1 MKKTLAILGAGES
14 GVGAALLAKRHGYEV
29 FVSDYGSIDK
39 KYKEELIKNTIAFEE
54 GRHDFET
61 IGKANL
67 VVKSPGIP
75 DQVEIVKQVREQSI
89 PVISEIEFAY
99 PFCEGKILA
108 ITGSNGK
115 TTTTNLCH
123 HLLASSGKEV
133 TKAGNVGTSFA
144 RVLLENPTPIYVL
157 ELSSFQLDGIIDFK
171 PDIAVLTNIT
181 PDHLDRY
188 DYLLDNYIKSKFRI
202 AMNQGKKDLF
212 IWNKDDEN
220 SAIVMQ
226 GKNHKQKVIGL
237 AKEMLNEN
245 GFSSSQAIDYDLS
258 NPALKGM
265 HNKMNALMA
274 IEACS
279 AFKLDSSLLQTAL
292 NDFVNDPHRLE
303 LVRIEN
309 DIHFINDSKATN
321 VDSVFYALDAMDDNI
336 VWIAGG
342 TDKGNDYS
350 RLIPLASKVKALIC
364 LGIDNT
370 KLIETFSPYIKNI
383 EETNQMKDAIIRA
396 RIYAEPGDTVLLSPA
411 CASFDL
417 FENYKD
423 RGAQFKEEV
432 LRQLN

>member
-14 GVGAALLAKRHGYEV
+14 GVGAALLAKKHGYEV
-29 FVSDYGSIDK
+29 FVSDYGSIK
-39 KYKEELIKNTIAFEE
+39 ENYKEELIKNKIAFEE
-54 GRHDFET
+54 GQHDFET

-75 DQVEIVKQVREQSI
+75 DQVEIVKKVKEQSI
-89 PVISEIEFAY
+89 PIISEIEFAY

-144 RVLLENPTPIYVL
+144 RVLLEKPTLIYVL

-181 PDHLDRY
+181 PDHLD
-188 DYLLDNYIKSKFRI
+188 
-202 AMNQGKKDLF
+202 
-212 IWNKDDEN
+212 KDDEN

-226 GKNHKQKVIGL
+226 GKDHKQKIIGL
-237 AKEMLNEN
+237 GKDKLNSN
-245 GFSSSQAIDYDLS
+245 GFTSSQEFDYDLS

-265 HNKMNALMA
+265 HNKMNALIA
-274 IEACS
+274 IEACA
-279 AFKLDSSLLQTAL
+279 AFKLNSNILQSAL
-292 NDFVNDPHRLE
+292 DDFVNDPHRLE
-303 LVRIEN
+303 LVRISN

-321 VDSVFYALDAMDDNI
+321 VDSVFYALDAMENNI

-364 LGIDNT
+364 IGIDNT
-370 KLIETFSPYIKNI
+370 KLLETFSPYIKNI
-383 EETNQMKDAIIRA
+383 EETNQMKDAVNRA

-417 FENYKD
+417 FKNYKD
-423 RGAQFKEEV
+423 RGEQFREEV
-432 LRQLN
+432 LRQLT